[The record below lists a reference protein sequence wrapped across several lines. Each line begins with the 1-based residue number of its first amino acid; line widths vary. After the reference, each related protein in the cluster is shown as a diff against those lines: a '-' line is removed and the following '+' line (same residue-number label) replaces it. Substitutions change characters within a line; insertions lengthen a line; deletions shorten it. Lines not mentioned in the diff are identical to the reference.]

1 MTAAFAATARQV
13 PEPSV
18 RRIDMEDLREAVQ
31 EGIADFKAAPT
42 HMIGLGIIY
51 PLVGLAAARHASGAG
66 LVPMLYPL
74 VAGLTLLGPVAA
86 LGLYEISRRREAGR
100 PAAWYHAA
108 GALRSPALF
117 PVAALGAVLL
127 AVFVAWLFVARMIA
141 GATVGFD
148 HDGPMAFLA
157 TVTGTPQGWALML
170 IGHAAGLVFAAFVLA
185 ISVVSFPL
193 MLDRHVGM
201 RVAVR
206 ASVRVVRRN
215 PATMVAWGAFVALV
229 LALASL
235 PAFVG
240 LAVAVPILGHATWHL
255 YRRAIG
261 PVLQGPNWTGG
272 RHFAG

>member
-1 MTAAFAATARQV
+1 
-13 PEPSV
+13 
-18 RRIDMEDLREAVQ
+18 
-31 EGIADFKAAPT
+31 
-42 HMIGLGIIY
+42 
-51 PLVGLAAARHASGAG
+51 
-66 LVPMLYPL
+66 
-74 VAGLTLLGPVAA
+74 
-86 LGLYEISRRREAGR
+86 
-100 PAAWYHAA
+100 
-108 GALRSPALF
+108 
-117 PVAALGAVLL
+117 VLL

-141 GATVGFD
+141 GATLGFD

-157 TVTGTPQGWALML
+157 AVTGTPQGWALML

-201 RVAVR
+201 RVAIR

-215 PATMVAWGAFVALV
+215 PATMAGWGAFVAFV

-240 LAVAVPILGHATWHL
+240 LAVVVPILGHATWHL

-261 PVLQGPNWTGG
+261 PVLQGPHWTGG